1 MSTADELALRERA
14 EAPAVALRVRRL
26 GEQPGASGAAVTAED
41 ALSFEQARLLS
52 GRRGARLV
60 AILGET
66 GTGKTAL
73 AAMLWQEF
81 LEHDRVA
88 GHRLAGSSTVH
99 GFERRAH
106 WARAAA
112 NQRHADFPATT
123 VHDAGLLHLRV
134 RRPDSRRV
142 ELLLAD
148 LPGEHFE
155 RVRDGRPLRD
165 ELTWVGR
172 ADRFIVVLDAAAL
185 STPGESGIA
194 ASRTRRLLLA
204 LRSAAVVRE
213 SARVALVIT
222 KCDQLTPSGAA
233 ALARHEPDLVAIARS
248 CDPHA
253 LTVRTAA
260 VALARHEREG
270 LGELVTWLCGND
282 RPRTPMAV
290 AEVPPERAIA
300 AFVA

>member
-1 MSTADELALRERA
+1 MSTADDIALRE
-14 EAPAVALRVRRL
+14 PGLALVVRRL
-26 GEQPGASGAAVTAED
+26 RDRDAAPQAAVTVED
-41 ALSFEQARLLS
+41 TLSFEQARRLS

-60 AILGET
+60 AIMGER

-73 AAMLWQEF
+73 AAMLWQQF
-81 LEHDRVA
+81 LEHDGLA

-106 WARAAA
+106 WAREAAS
-112 NQRHADFPATT
+112 QQHALFPATT
-123 VHDAGLLHLRV
+123 PHDGPLLHLRV
-134 RRPDSRRV
+134 RRPDGRRV

-148 LPGEHFE
+148 LPGDTFE
-155 RVRDGRPLRD
+155 RVRDGRPLRE
-165 ELTWVGR
+165 ELPWAGR
-172 ADRFIVVLDAAAL
+172 ADRFVVVLDGASL

-204 LRSAAVVRE
+204 LADAAVVRE

-222 KCDQLTPSGAA
+222 KCDELTPTGEA
-233 ALARHEPDLVAIARS
+233 ALARHEPDLVALARLS
-248 CDPHA
+248 DPQA
-253 LTVRTAA
+253 LSVRTTA
-260 VALARHEREG
+260 VAPLRRDREG
-270 LGELVTWLCGND
+270 LGELIAWLCGND
-282 RPRTPMAV
+282 RPRAPIAV